1 LELFIETF
9 HINDNVLKKNL
20 QGEFKGLKVLLLAKC
35 VAQSLVRVNEI
46 IISQLRTREG
56 LDEVKTKFQQLVA
69 PAVAIHQHCE
79 ISQKDKLTSKIFES
93 VLEVWCMVPGYNEF
107 PKEFQEFMSD
117 AFSSLFEV
125 QPIQK
130 ENSFKN
136 RDHIDQSV
144 DHQLSRLY
152 RQAMKAVHTVVLG
165 ELGGGN

>member
-1 LELFIETF
+1 MLSGIGFVDILPLQRTTMRKFFSIFIF
-9 HINDNVLKKNL
+9 
-20 QGEFKGLKVLLLAKC
+20 
-35 VAQSLVRVNEI
+35 
-46 IISQLRTREG
+46 
-56 LDEVKTKFQQLVA
+56 
-69 PAVAIHQHCE
+69 
-79 ISQKDKLTSKIFES
+79 SKIFES
-93 VLEVWCMVPGYNEF
+93 VLEVWCTVPGYNEF

-125 QPIQK
+125 QPLQT

>member
-1 LELFIETF
+1 MQKLLSIFIY
-9 HINDNVLKKNL
+9 
-20 QGEFKGLKVLLLAKC
+20 
-35 VAQSLVRVNEI
+35 
-46 IISQLRTREG
+46 
-56 LDEVKTKFQQLVA
+56 
-69 PAVAIHQHCE
+69 
-79 ISQKDKLTSKIFES
+79 SKIFES

-136 RDHIDQSV
+136 RDHIDQST